1 MQFRKLFTAD
11 NERALRPRQRLG
23 SEYIEGRGLYPE
35 QRDSI
40 TERPPYDTR
49 YDEDQTPQVSARQG
63 DYNGRW
69 ESKRRASRRRMPLT
83 TLEALV
89 QIKANGLTY
98 ENA

>member
-23 SEYIEGRGLYPE
+23 AEYIEGRGLYPE
-35 QRDSI
+35 QRAGIAD
-40 TERPPYDTR
+40 RPESAVQYENR
-49 YDEDQTPQVSARQG
+49 ASQSRAPQS

-69 ESKRRASRRRMPLT
+69 DSDRVAGRRRMPLT

-89 QIKANGLTY
+89 QIKANALTQD
-98 ENA
+98 NA